1 MHRNFVMNLVQIK
14 KVGEALKEKDI
25 LAQNLLFAFMRF
37 NRSNWK
43 QPKTEGRNPSE
54 IVLLV
59 TLIRGKETPEKHD
72 PAVVGRMITEFQE
85 NGPTTKD
92 QLEGLKISEISDIM
106 RVKAPTITPVIQ
118 GLEEQGLVE
127 RRMDETDRRVMR
139 ITITEAGREAV
150 RGVHREL
157 ISNMKEMIEYLGE
170 EDSAQLAKLLT
181 RVYEYKE
188 QKRISTDPHCKDRF
202 STKGSDHT

>member
-1 MHRNFVMNLVQIK
+1 MVIISVQIK

-25 LAQNLLFAFMRF
+25 LAQNLLIAFMRF

-59 TLIRGKETPEKHD
+59 TLIRGKETTEKHD
-72 PAVVGRMITEFQE
+72 PAVVGRMIRDFQE

-92 QLEGLKISEISDIM
+92 QLEGLKISEISEIM

-127 RRMDETDRRVMR
+127 RRMDQTDRRVMR

-150 RGVHREL
+150 RDVHREL
-157 ISNMKEMIEYLGE
+157 MSNMKEMIEYLGE
-170 EDSAQLAKLLT
+170 EDSIQLAKLLT

-188 QKRISTDPHCKDRF
+188 QKRTSAEQHCKDRF
-202 STKGSDHT
+202 SPKGSDHT